1 MCHTC
6 KIDLSPSCPTYIFY
20 VYIGI
25 FTHTYVFIDT
35 HTTLANGSNQ
45 CSFQYNETSDAF
57 KNAIV
62 WSTWGWRKLLATQ
75 IPLHYQPLL
84 AASSY
89 ILSLQNCVFP
99 ESGSRFVT
107 CTVKYYSTSSRTETT
122 QFSVCVV
129 YKLVSTSSHL
139 PLL

>member
-25 FTHTYVFIDT
+25 FTHMYVFIDT
-35 HTTLANGSNQ
+35 HTTLGNGSNQ

-62 WSTWGWRKLLATQ
+62 WSTW
-75 IPLHYQPLL
+75 
-84 AASSY
+84 
-89 ILSLQNCVFP
+89 
-99 ESGSRFVT
+99 
-107 CTVKYYSTSSRTETT
+107 
-122 QFSVCVV
+122 
-129 YKLVSTSSHL
+129 
-139 PLL
+139 